1 MKCHSGSSDRA
12 TFFKGGSLSASSFK
26 AVLFSV
32 CLRLVPDTLGSGERD
47 IDFLISDFSN
57 DEVGCFACGG
67 VDRPSGVP
75 DRLRCAA
82 SVRKRAARLLGEITA
97 SAWHVA
103 WYIWSKER
111 QHPKSITKW
120 ELITYSIVLLHRIL
134 PHPIFIVFEEFG
146 FERFFTY
153 RTWYRFCLI
162 TRRDNHI
169 LSLQFSLTLDNLSSS
184 SSFGI

>member
-1 MKCHSGSSDRA
+1 VDIKLVYCSGYAILQMWLKLKIKKSNEVLIMKCHSGSSDRA

-97 SAWHVA
+97 SA
-103 WYIWSKER
+103 
-111 QHPKSITKW
+111 
-120 ELITYSIVLLHRIL
+120 
-134 PHPIFIVFEEFG
+134 
-146 FERFFTY
+146 
-153 RTWYRFCLI
+153 
-162 TRRDNHI
+162 
-169 LSLQFSLTLDNLSSS
+169 
-184 SSFGI
+184 